1 MATMFML
8 LLGIFWGILKITL
21 FITAIIFLLQ
31 LPLTAI
37 RYGIIFSVSRFID
50 IKDIIVKKRDTLS
63 DDSDI
68 S

>member
-37 RYGIIFSVSRFID
+37 RHGIIFSVSRFID
-50 IKDIIVKKRDTLS
+50 IKDIIAKKRDTLS